1 MARIK
6 KVNRLPA
13 AVRETIGRLRNE
25 GRTLD
30 EILAKLKE
38 LHAPIARTTLYRHLA
53 DLDAISADIRRSRAV
68 ADAIVARYG
77 DAPESKVARL
87 NVELLHG
94 AILKTMSGQD
104 GVPRSFEPSELQA
117 LATALQRGQ
126 AAEKATAEL
135 ALRLRKELGA
145 KIGGAIEEAEKA
157 IAGNT
162 TLPAERRRSMADVLR
177 QIRQDVYGIITH
189 DAPAESAAA
198 TPRKGLSP
206 ETIRTI
212 ETEILG
218 ISR

>member
-1 MARIK
+1 MARIT
-6 KVNRLPA
+6 KVRRLPA
-13 AVRETIGRLRNE
+13 EVRELIGRLRND

-30 EILAKLKE
+30 EILAKLQE
-38 LHAPIARTTLYRHLA
+38 LDAPIARTTLYRHLA

-104 GVPRSFEPSELQA
+104 GAPRTFEPAELQA

-126 AAEKATAEL
+126 AAEKSTAEL

-145 KIGGAIEEAEKA
+145 KIGGAIEDAEKA

-162 TLPAERRRSMADVLR
+162 TLPAERRRSMAEVLR
-177 QIRQDVYGIITH
+177 QIREDVYGLAAEPAPG
-189 DAPAESAAA
+189 DAAGAA
-198 TPRKGLSP
+198 PRKGLSA

-218 ISR
+218 IAR